1 MLFKAAFGFRSA
13 CSLCFPQS
21 WHTST
26 RRHPLLLYA
35 EELWPLLCPPAEA
48 GCCCRT
54 NLQSHRFQELQDVL
68 LNSNDSLWPACCS
81 AYHPLQFSAAA
92 LIYIH
97 VLLVWKLWKWAGRVN
112 VWIFPPSFKSVLNVI
127 FLAVLNHLQ
136 VQTKVHQLKRDEQ
149 FDLMWSEVKRDET
162 LTTTDGFNV
171 CTLQRRCSVKCSCT
185 FSLPVKHF
193 VSPEMQILLVCLV
206 SSLFSLR
213 LRCLASVLI
222 HKFVTFLVSPV
233 NTLTCVAAAVTSE
246 QLGLFWGGES
256 DFQLRLEGRLPLH
269 E

>member
-1 MLFKAAFGFRSA
+1 MFEYFHR
-13 CSLCFPQS
+13 
-21 WHTST
+21 
-26 RRHPLLLYA
+26 LLRA
-35 EELWPLLCPPAEA
+35 
-48 GCCCRT
+48 
-54 NLQSHRFQELQDVL
+54 S
-68 LNSNDSLWPACCS
+68 
-81 AYHPLQFSAAA
+81 
-92 LIYIH
+92 
-97 VLLVWKLWKWAGRVN
+97 
-112 VWIFPPSFKSVLNVI
+112 
-127 FLAVLNHLQ
+127 
-136 VQTKVHQLKRDEQ
+136 
-149 FDLMWSEVKRDET
+149 LMWFSWQCWIIYKCKLKSISWRETSSLIWCEVKRDET

-233 NTLTCVAAAVTSE
+233 NTPTCVAAAVTSE

>member
-1 MLFKAAFGFRSA
+1 MFMHSNKTKEISVNLLHLFSFKSIRISGMLFKAAFGFRSA

-68 LNSNDSLWPACCS
+68 LNSNNSLWPACCS
-81 AYHPLQFSAAA
+81 AYHHLQFSAAA

-136 VQTKVHQLKRDEQ
+136 MQTKVHQLKRDEQ

-193 VSPEMQILLVCLV
+193 VSPGNVTADLAWSVWFHRFFRFV
-206 SSLFSLR
+206 SG
-213 LRCLASVLI
+213 A
-222 HKFVTFLVSPV
+222 
-233 NTLTCVAAAVTSE
+233 
-246 QLGLFWGGES
+246 
-256 DFQLRLEGRLPLH
+256 
-269 E
+269 